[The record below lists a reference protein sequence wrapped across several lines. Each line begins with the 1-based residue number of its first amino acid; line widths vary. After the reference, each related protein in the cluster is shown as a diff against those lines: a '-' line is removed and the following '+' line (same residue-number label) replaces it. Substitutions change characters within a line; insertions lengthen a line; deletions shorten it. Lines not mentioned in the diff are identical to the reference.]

1 MYKLH
6 YPVKDIRQMGKHLK
20 ILTAEYLGEYS
31 NKLNIDWFDVFN
43 QFRIKNFY
51 SKDDFEYYIQSSA
64 TYSSNI
70 EGNSIDIDTYLK
82 NKKFKVKSKPKEM
95 TEIDDLILAY
105 NFAMKSKLSGST
117 FLESHKILSNT
128 VLSLKSQKG
137 KLRNQQVGIF
147 SNGKVEYM
155 AVEPEFVKVEFE
167 KLFFD
172 IKELL
177 SRNLSHKEIF
187 YYASMI
193 HLIFEKTHPFMDGNG
208 RAGRLLEKWFLSEK
222 LGENAWSIQSER
234 YYAKNRSEFYQK
246 IHIGF
251 NYYAL
256 KMERCVPFL
265 LMLPMSL
272 RSA

>member
-1 MYKLH
+1 
-6 YPVKDIRQMGKHLK
+6 MGKQLK
-20 ILTAEYLGEYS
+20 ILTTEYLNEYS
-31 NKLNIDWFDVFN
+31 TKLDIDWFDVFN
-43 QFRIKNFY
+43 QFRTKSSY

-82 NKKFKVKSKPKEM
+82 NKKFNVKSKPKEM
-95 TEIDDLILAY
+95 TEIDDLIFAY
-105 NFAMKSKLSGST
+105 DFAMENKLNQTT
-117 FLESHKILSNT
+117 FLKAHKILSNT

-147 SNGKVEYM
+147 SDGKVEYM
-155 AVEPEFVKVEFE
+155 AVEPEFVKVEFA

-177 SRNLSHKEIF
+177 SRDLSHKEIF
-187 YYASMI
+187 YFASMI
-193 HLIFEKTHPFMDGNG
+193 HLMFEKIHPFMDGNG

-222 LGENAWSIQSER
+222 LGENAWSIQSEK
-234 YYAKNRSEFYQK
+234 YYAKHRTEYYQN
-246 IHIGF
+246 IHIGY

-256 KMERCVPFL
+256 KMERCIDFL
-265 LMLPMSL
+265 LMLPMAL
-272 RSA
+272 RPV

>member
-1 MYKLH
+1 MS
-6 YPVKDIRQMGKHLK
+6 KHLK
-20 ILTAEYLGEYS
+20 ILTAEYLNEYS
-31 NKLNIDWFDVFN
+31 SELKIDWFDVFN
-43 QFRIKNFY
+43 HFRTKNTY
-51 SKDDFEYYIQSSA
+51 SIDDFEYYIQSSA

-82 NKKFKVKSKPKEM
+82 NKKFKIKSKPKEM

-105 NFAMKSKLSGST
+105 NFAMKNKLSQTT

-128 VLSLKSQKG
+128 ILSLKSQKG

-155 AVEPEFVKVEFE
+155 AVEPELVKEE
-167 KLFFD
+167 ISKLFFD

-177 SRNLSHKEIF
+177 SRDLSHKEIF
-187 YYASMI
+187 YYAAMI
-193 HLIFEKTHPFMDGNG
+193 HLLFEKIHPFMDGNG

-222 LGENAWSIQSER
+222 LGENAWSIQSEK
-234 YYAKNRSEFYQK
+234 YYAKHRSEYYKK

-265 LMLPMSL
+265 LMLPKSL
-272 RSA
+272 NTV

>member
-1 MYKLH
+1 
-6 YPVKDIRQMGKHLK
+6 MGKHLK
-20 ILTAEYLGEYS
+20 ILTAEYLNDYTNS
-31 NKLNIDWFDVFN
+31 LDIDWFEVFN
-43 QFRIKNFY
+43 KLRTKSGF
-51 SKDDFEYYIQSSA
+51 SKDDFEYYTQASA

-82 NKKFKVKSKPKEM
+82 NKRFNVKSKPKEM

-105 NFAMKSKLSGST
+105 NYAVNNKLTSAT

-128 VLSLKSQKG
+128 ILTLKSQKG

-155 AVEPEFVKVEFE
+155 AVEPEFVKEEFT
-167 KLFFD
+167 KLFLD
-172 IKELL
+172 IGELL
-177 SRNLSHKEIF
+177 SRNLSYKETF

-193 HLIFEKTHPFMDGNG
+193 HLMFEKIHPFMDGNG

-222 LGENAWSIQSER
+222 IGNNAWSIQSEK
-234 YYAKNRSEFYQK
+234 YYAENRLAYYQK
-246 IHIGF
+246 IHIGY

-265 LMLPMSL
+265 LMLPMAMRL
-272 RSA
+272 A

>member
-1 MYKLH
+1 
-6 YPVKDIRQMGKHLK
+6 MGKHLK
-20 ILTAEYLGEYS
+20 ILTAAHLDEYS
-31 NKLNIDWFDVFN
+31 KKLNIDWFDVFN
-43 QFRIKNFY
+43 QFRTKNFY
-51 SKDDFEYYIQSSA
+51 SKNDFEYYIQSSA

-105 NFAMKSKLSGST
+105 NYAMKNNLSQTT
-117 FLESHKILSNT
+117 FLEAHKILSNT
-128 VLSLKSQKG
+128 ILTLKSQKG
-137 KLRNQQVGIF
+137 KLRKQQVGIF

-155 AVEPEFVKVEFE
+155 AVEPEFVQEEFS
-167 KLFFD
+167 KLFSD

-177 SRNLSHKEIF
+177 SRDLSHKEIF

-193 HLIFEKTHPFMDGNG
+193 HLLFEKIHPFMDGNG

-222 LGENAWSIQSER
+222 VGENAWSIQSEK
-234 YYAKNRSEFYQK
+234 YYAKHRSEYYQK
-246 IHIGF
+246 IHIGS

-256 KMERCVPFL
+256 KMERCISFL

>member
-1 MYKLH
+1 MGSLLKLLSSEFLN
-6 YPVKDIRQMGKHLK
+6 D
-20 ILTAEYLGEYS
+20 YS
-31 NKLNIDWFDVFN
+31 SKLDLDWFDFFN
-43 QFRIKNFY
+43 QLRTKKIY
-51 SKDDFEYYIQSSA
+51 SQDDFQYYIQSSA

-82 NKKFKVKSKPKEM
+82 NKTFKIKSKPKEM

-105 NFAMKSKLSGST
+105 NFAMENKLNQTS
-117 FLESHKILSNT
+117 FLKSHKILSNK
-128 VLSLKSQKG
+128 VLTLKSPKG

-147 SNGKVEYM
+147 SSGKVEYM
-155 AVEPEFVKVEFE
+155 AVEPECVKEEFE

-177 SRNLSHKEIF
+177 ISDLSPKEIF

-193 HLIFEKTHPFMDGNG
+193 HLIFEKIHPFMDGNG

-222 LGENAWSIQSER
+222 LGKNAWSIQSEK
-234 YYAKNRSEFYQK
+234 YYAINRTDYYTN
-246 IHIGF
+246 IHLGY
-251 NYYAL
+251 NYYVL

-265 LMLPMSL
+265 LMLPMALKSV
-272 RSA
+272 